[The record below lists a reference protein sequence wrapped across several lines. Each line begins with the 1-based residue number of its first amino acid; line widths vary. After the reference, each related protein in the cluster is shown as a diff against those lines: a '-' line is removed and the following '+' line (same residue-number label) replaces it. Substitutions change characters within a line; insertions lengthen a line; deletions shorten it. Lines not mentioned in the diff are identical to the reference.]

1 MYTNKKATV
10 VGWGITSYPMGTPSS
25 ILQKIQ
31 VEVVSNFHCSRIIE
45 ESIGPGMICAAPP
58 ALQGTCFVSTYFL
71 PYVS

>member
-1 MYTNKKATV
+1 
-10 VGWGITSYPMGTPSS
+10 MGTPSS

-58 ALQGTCFVSTYFL
+58 ALQGTCFVSIFIKYSCNQKILLLSAIT
-71 PYVS
+71 V